1 MSYGFQILSGSGGA
15 VVSVNSD
22 NNAVGM
28 FLDFFIVSYNTTV
41 TRSYPSFYGTELYTI
56 VMQQNRTKLN
66 TPTTNINNSTKTVSV
81 TSNSSASTLRQG
93 NLNVL
98 VLGK

>member
-28 FLDFFIVSYNTTV
+28 FLDFFVVPYNTTV

-56 VMQQNRTKLN
+56 VMQQDRTKLN
-66 TPTTNINNSTKTVSV
+66 TPTTNINNLTKTVGI
-81 TSNSSASTLRQG
+81 TSNASSVPIRQG